1 MKTVIYGLGEAFEE
15 YTVSKYFSLDNVV
28 ALVDKNV
35 KLIGKVKF
43 GYTVISPQELIGRSF
58 DKVLVTSKKYFVEI
72 QSELVSLG
80 VDKRKIEILFFEA
93 DKNASELLYWKKRYN
108 VENKSFDFNFYQ
120 DLFLGIANE
129 KSDSFMQ
136 DKVVADFGC
145 GPRGSLAWTEAPK
158 VKIGLDVLAN
168 QYMNLFG
175 DCLKKHGMI
184 YVNTDERNI
193 PLPTDYV
200 DILSTINSLDHV
212 DNLDQIISELLR
224 VMKSGALFL
233 GCFNLNEP
241 SSSTEPQMLTTP
253 LLEEKL
259 FCYFDVIDTRLAIKN
274 ETNSYA
280 NLINK
285 KYVSALAP
293 DEIGV
298 LWIKARKK

>member
-1 MKTVIYGLGEAFEE
+1 MKKVIYGLGEAFND
-15 YTVSKYFSLDNVV
+15 YSVSEDFSLNDVI

-35 KLIGKVKF
+35 NLIGKTKY
-43 GYTVISPQELIGRSF
+43 GYTVISPKALVNLKF
-58 DKVLVTSKKYFVEI
+58 DKVLVTTTKFFDEI
-72 QSELVSLG
+72 KDELVSLG
-80 VDKRKIEILFFEA
+80 VDRSKIEVLVFNA
-93 DKNASELLYWKKRYN
+93 NKNASELLYWKKRYEA
-108 VENKSFDFNFYQ
+108 ENNSFAFNFYR

-129 KSDSFMQ
+129 KNDSFMQ

-158 VKIGLDVLAN
+158 IKIGLDVLIN
-168 QYMNLFG
+168 QYMNFFG
-175 DCLKKHGMI
+175 SCLKKHGMI
-184 YVNTDERNI
+184 YVNTDESNI
-193 PLPTDYV
+193 PLPTGYV

-241 SSSTEPQMLTTP
+241 SSSTEPQMLTMP

-259 FCYFDVIDTRLAIKN
+259 FCYFDVIDTRLAIKD

-285 KYVSALAP
+285 KYVSTLAP
-293 DEIGV
+293 NEIGV